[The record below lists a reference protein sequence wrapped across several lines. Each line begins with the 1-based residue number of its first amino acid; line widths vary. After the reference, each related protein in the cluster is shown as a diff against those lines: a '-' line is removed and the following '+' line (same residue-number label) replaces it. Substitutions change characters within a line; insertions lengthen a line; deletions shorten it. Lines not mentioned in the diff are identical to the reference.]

1 MKRGRDGMGSLGEK
15 AGFSRISF
23 PSGEQPFLRIHHR
36 SAIERLETSVTAVR
50 QQLPGLNVIL
60 KPNGEDI
67 IHDDIAP
74 LRMKDGKENFN
85 SAIEIARH
93 EVCASD
99 EYFMLSSVVKVKDSG
114 MFQEATDYGAH
125 PNGVTHSG
133 NAGSQA
139 TDASYLQ
146 VDFHTGL

>member
-1 MKRGRDGMGSLGEK
+1 MKRGGDGTASLGEK

-23 PSGEQPFLRIHHR
+23 PSGEQPFLRIHHW
-36 SAIERLETSVTAVR
+36 SAIERLETLITAVR

-74 LRMKDGKENFN
+74 LRMKDGKENFD

-99 EYFMLSSVVKVKDSG
+99 ENFMLSSVMKVEDSG
-114 MFQEATDYGAH
+114 MFQEATDDGAH

-139 TDASYLQ
+139 TDASYL
-146 VDFHTGL
+146 

>member
-1 MKRGRDGMGSLGEK
+1 MKRGGDGRASLGEK
-15 AGFSRISF
+15 AVFSRISS
-23 PSGEQPFLRIHHR
+23 PSGEQPFLRIHHW
-36 SAIERLETSVTAVR
+36 STIERLETLITAVR

-74 LRMKDGKENFN
+74 LRMKDGKENFD

-99 EYFMLSSVVKVKDSG
+99 KDFMLSRVVKVEDSG
-114 MFQEATDYGAH
+114 MFQEATDDGAY

-133 NAGSQA
+133 NAGS
-139 TDASYLQ
+139 
-146 VDFHTGL
+146 

>member
-1 MKRGRDGMGSLGEK
+1 MKRGRDGRGSLGEK

-23 PSGEQPFLRIHHR
+23 PSGEQPFLRIHHW
-36 SAIERLETSVTAVR
+36 SAIERLETSITAVR

-74 LRMKDGKENFN
+74 LRMEDGKENFD

-93 EVCASD
+93 EVCASY
-99 EYFMLSSVVKVKDSG
+99 EHFMLSCVVKVEDSG
-114 MFQEATDYGAH
+114 MFQETTDHGAH
-125 PNGVTHSG
+125 SNGVTHSR
-133 NAGSQA
+133 NAGS
-139 TDASYLQ
+139 
-146 VDFHTGL
+146 